1 MFLAQT
7 AQPDYE
13 ELCRMDI
20 LGLQDTSVG
29 DQNVV
34 HAEFLEQLKRDP
46 KEGWYESGLPW
57 KEDHPPLPSNES
69 NSLKNDFE
77 T

>member
-34 HAEFLEQLKRDP
+34 HEEFLEQLKRDP
-46 KEGWYESGLPW
+46 KEGWYESGLAW
-57 KEDHPPLPSNES
+57 KGDPLPSNEA
-69 NSLKNDFE
+69 NSLNAWE
-77 T
+77 P